1 MTSYF
6 ASSVL
11 ASLLL
16 IPLLL
21 WAGGR
26 GPKKLFELSK
36 GFLRPLHIVV
46 LAVQVA
52 AAIIGLVYAVE
63 IAGIPIIIYAGVVW
77 LSFLWLK
84 TFLLFWSE

>member
-26 GPKKLFELSK
+26 GRKELFELSK
-36 GFLRPLHIVV
+36 GALRPLHIVV
-46 LAVQVA
+46 LAAQVA
-52 AAIIGLVYAVE
+52 AAIIWLVYAVE
-63 IAGIPIIIYAGVVW
+63 IADIPIIIYAGIAW

-84 TFLLFWSE
+84 TFLLLLAE